1 MQYRFFIIAFPYV
14 KRLPA
19 SSSNVFAGM
28 HQRNIKPAK
37 RRPKRIYSPP
47 RAVNRQY
54 SKPPDKPFRKGRT
67 PFAATPP
74 RATSPAPH
82 FKSKAAAHGLHYLAA
97 SNTDPAIYSSSS
109 FSSSGY
115 IGNAIVCF
123 AAYSLFGKSPSE
135 YPNALKH
142 SCTCSGN
149 G

>member
-37 RRPKRIYSPP
+37 RRPKRIYPP
-47 RAVNRQY
+47 APLIDNTARP
-54 SKPPDKPFRKGRT
+54 KRT
-67 PFAATPP
+67 VPQGPHSVCSNAP